1 MTFLWPSF
9 SSSLELVQ
17 VCIKASFT
25 KLPAREII
33 PAPKSSYRTSS
44 GWFPSFYICLAV
56 YFLSHLFPVSA
67 FPLVVF
73 SVSVGFLFHYRVV
86 FMLQNRAACLEI
98 FQLVEF
104 SICVCLYMRVSVSHR
119 LRENVFMN
127 HSGFGPIAWIGTSF
141 VSSSN
146 QKDPALVE
154 GVVYEKWVSCKI
166 VAQPPVKQ
174 RKHTQNTH
182 PLLHTGTAGN
192 FPYRHCTTVK
202 TGCQLKII
210 RPAVGLTH
218 ISLTQ
223 PLAILVYL
231 DIYSH
236 SSVQKVPN
244 VRTPFRENG
253 ACLLRWRGSWGGK
266 DGEIGKED

>member
-146 QKDPALVE
+146 QKIQL
-154 GVVYEKWVSCKI
+154 WLRVSFMRNGWAAKSLHSHLLKKENAPKTHTLCSIQAPRGIFHIDI
-166 VAQPPVKQ
+166 V
-174 RKHTQNTH
+174 
-182 PLLHTGTAGN
+182 PL
-192 FPYRHCTTVK
+192 
-202 TGCQLKII
+202 
-210 RPAVGLTH
+210 
-218 ISLTQ
+218 
-223 PLAILVYL
+223 
-231 DIYSH
+231 
-236 SSVQKVPN
+236 
-244 VRTPFRENG
+244 
-253 ACLLRWRGSWGGK
+253 
-266 DGEIGKED
+266 